1 MKGLLITLTVI
12 GSAIVL
18 FLCSPFLL
26 LFAFSICTLL
36 LVYRFAAPSS
46 ALDRVSYEQI
56 ERVSPIKAMVQAD
69 PNFSQFLFEDFVRL
83 LYKSVHLARGKKAAV
98 RDKLAPFIAS
108 RVFLK
113 MDKLGRPDFV
123 KELSIGL
130 FEIVSIEV
138 GSTWVSC
145 EIFLLSSYT
154 DVNVENETENC
165 RSWYAEERLYLRRK
179 SGLISPGIL
188 SMRSLVCP
196 KCNKEIALDG
206 HKCKH
211 CQEQLEPGEEQWQ
224 LTDIVTSLR
233 EDRDK
238 ADRVLPS
245 PRQEIAE
252 LPPVIAKDFF
262 PSRRDF
268 LARNRSF
275 KLGEFKE
282 LVEMLF
288 IDHQKAWAKLNW
300 EPMAAVQTAAF
311 QDARLFWVNRFRRR
325 KMTPHVDDPFVRAI
339 KVVSI
344 AHDAHFDYITA
355 RINASSVEYT
365 TNEKDEIVMGAK
377 DTPVDF
383 REYWTFVRIRR
394 YGVANIEE
402 PRCPACTAPLP
413 GKVKSCPFCKAPI
426 AGLEID
432 WTLARVDREEDYGCD
447 VGSVSKLSSG

>member
-1 MKGLLITLTVI
+1 MKGLLITFVVI

-26 LFAFSICTLL
+26 LFVCSLCTLL
-36 LVYRFAAPSS
+36 LVYRLAAPLS
-46 ALDRVSYEQI
+46 ALDRVSHEQI
-56 ERVSPIKAMVQAD
+56 ERISPIKAIVQAD

-83 LYKSVHLARGKKAAV
+83 LYKSVHLARGERAAV
-98 RDKLAPFIAS
+98 REKLFPFIAN
-108 RVFLK
+108 RVLQK
-113 MDKLGRPDFV
+113 MDKLGRPNFV
-123 KELSIGL
+123 KDISIGL
-130 FEIVSIEV
+130 FEIISIEV

-145 EIFLLSSYT
+145 EVFLLSSYT
-154 DVNVENETENC
+154 DVNVENENENC
-165 RSWYAEERLYLRRK
+165 QSWYAEERLFLRRK
-179 SGLISPGIL
+179 SGLLSPGIL

-196 KCNKEIALDG
+196 NCNKELALDG
-206 HKCKH
+206 DKCKH
-211 CQEQLEPGEEQWQ
+211 CQNKLEPGEEQWQ

-233 EDRDK
+233 EERDK
-238 ADRVLPS
+238 ADRILPS

-252 LPPVIAKDFF
+252 LPPVIAQDFF

-282 LVEMLF
+282 MVEMLF

-300 EPMAAVQTAAF
+300 EPMASVQTAAF
-311 QDARLFWVNRFRRR
+311 QDTRLFWVNRFRRR
-325 KMTPHVDDPFVRAI
+325 KMTPHIDDPFVRAI

-344 AHDAHFDYITA
+344 SHDAHFDYITV
-355 RINASSVEYT
+355 RINASTIEYT

-394 YGVANIEE
+394 YGVAKVEE
-402 PRCPACTAPLP
+402 PRCPACTGPLP
-413 GKVKSCPFCKAPI
+413 EEVASCPFCSAPI
-426 AGLEID
+426 VGLELD
-432 WTLARVDREEDYGCD
+432 WTLARVYREEDYGCD
-447 VGSVSKLSSG
+447 VGTVARSSSG